1 MAKEQKLK
9 WQTIKVKVRDLVPL
23 DFNPRKITPE
33 RLDKLK
39 ELIKKFD
46 VVEIPVIN
54 ADGTLITFHQ
64 RLKVLLMLGRGEDLI
79 EVRKP
84 NRQLTDEELKQYNL
98 ASNTHVGE
106 WDFDI
111 LETDFADIDLDFY
124 DIKLPEV
131 GEIGGDENDYGAEQ
145 EAQQSQGR
153 NKPTNIIACSLSD
166 DEYETWCA
174 FKIKIG
180 FGSDKKVIFEAI
192 KVINK
197 QNLLK

>member
-54 ADGTLITFHQ
+54 DDGTLITFHQ

-111 LETDFADIDLDFY
+111 LGTDFADIDLDFY

-131 GEIGGDENDYGAEQ
+131 EEIGGDENDYGAEQ

>member
-64 RLKVLLMLGRGEDLI
+64 RLKVLLMLGRA
-79 EVRKP
+79 V
-84 NRQLTDEELKQYNL
+84 
-98 ASNTHVGE
+98 S
-106 WDFDI
+106 
-111 LETDFADIDLDFY
+111 
-124 DIKLPEV
+124 
-131 GEIGGDENDYGAEQ
+131 
-145 EAQQSQGR
+145 
-153 NKPTNIIACSLSD
+153 
-166 DEYETWCA
+166 
-174 FKIKIG
+174 
-180 FGSDKKVIFEAI
+180 
-192 KVINK
+192 
-197 QNLLK
+197 